1 VSLFLYSWAM
11 LMLLVVCSST
21 RQVFGVREVVYI
33 PLEYTGA
40 KVTLERLVNR
50 LRTSGLQHVAVD
62 PLSQGQPGDSDSLHV
77 KWAPQHLPTTTP
89 DATSVFSSS
98 STSSGYS
105 TPTTSGASISPLA
118 NTLAEKLSFW
128 KRQRGVGDNEASLIV
143 SKASG
148 RHETIGEM
156 LDDMDNGD
164 TNIAPDQA
172 VEDIVTAAAPE
183 PKSAE
188 ERYQALEVKVLKETV
203 RQFTKGGMYF
213 SYSFGM
219 ATIL

>member
-1 VSLFLYSWAM
+1 
-11 LMLLVVCSST
+11 MLLIVCSST
-21 RQVFGVREVVYI
+21 RKVFGVREVIYI

-50 LRTSGLQHVAVD
+50 LRRSGLQQLAVD
-62 PLSQGQPGDSDSLHV
+62 PLYQGQPGDGDSLHV

-89 DATSVFSSS
+89 DATSVLSSS
-98 STSSGYS
+98 PTSSGHS
-105 TPTTSGASISPLA
+105 TPTTTGASISPLA

-128 KRQRGVGDNEASLIV
+128 KRQRGVGGNEASLV
-143 SKASG
+143 ASKASG

-156 LDDMDNGD
+156 LHDIDNGD
-164 TNIAPDQA
+164 TASIAPIQA

-183 PKSAE
+183 PQSTEA
-188 ERYQALEVKVLKETV
+188 RYLALEVKVLKETV

-213 SYSFGM
+213 SYSFGT
-219 ATIL
+219 AKKIVAI

>member
-1 VSLFLYSWAM
+1 
-11 LMLLVVCSST
+11 MLLIVCSST

-40 KVTLERLVNR
+40 KVILERLVNR
-50 LRTSGLQHVAVD
+50 LRRPGLQPLAVD
-62 PLSQGQPGDSDSLHV
+62 PLYQGEPGDNDSLHV
-77 KWAPQHLPTTTP
+77 KWAPQHLPTLTP
-89 DATSVFSSS
+89 DATSVLSSS
-98 STSSGYS
+98 PTSSGYS
-105 TPTTSGASISPLA
+105 TPTTTGASISPLA

-128 KRQRGVGDNEASLIV
+128 KRQRGAGVSEASLTV

-148 RHETIGEM
+148 GHETIGEM

-164 TNIAPDQA
+164 TSIAPSQA

-188 ERYQALEVKVLKETV
+188 ERYLALEVKVLKETV

-213 SYSFGM
+213 SYSFGT

>member
-1 VSLFLYSWAM
+1 VGPFLWSRAM
-11 LMLLVVCSST
+11 LMLLIVCSST

-40 KVTLERLVNR
+40 KVTLERLVNP
-50 LRTSGLQHVAVD
+50 LRRSGLQQLAVD
-62 PLSQGQPGDSDSLHV
+62 QGESGDSDSLHV
-77 KWAPQHLPTTTP
+77 KWAPQHHPTTTP
-89 DATSVFSSS
+89 DATSVLSSS
-98 STSSGYS
+98 PTSSGYS
-105 TPTTSGASISPLA
+105 TPTTTGASISPLA

-128 KRQRGVGDNEASLIV
+128 KRQRGVGNNEASLIV
-143 SKASG
+143 SKANG
-148 RHETIGEM
+148 GHETIGEM

-164 TNIAPDQA
+164 TSIAPSQV

-188 ERYQALEVKVLKETV
+188 ERYLALEVKVLKETV

-213 SYSFGM
+213 SYSFGT